1 MTARIDDLV
10 DARLLRWAEWLASG
24 DGSGY
29 ARVNV
34 LSAQWMPPT
43 PGMTPVLKVRRGGSE
58 AAQTHA
64 AVARLSLRLRNSVVL
79 HYVLR
84 ARAAEHAERAG
95 CACST
100 VAARLAEARRQ
111 LWAELAPAGADA
123 GPAAAQERGSA

>member
-1 MTARIDDLV
+1 MTGRIDDLV

-34 LSAQWMPPT
+34 LSAEWMPPT

-58 AAQTHA
+58 AAQTHQ
-64 AVARLSLRLRNSVVL
+64 AVGRLSLRLRNAVVL

-84 ARAAEHAERAG
+84 AGTAEHAARAG
-95 CACST
+95 CAHGT
-100 VAARLAEARRQ
+100 VAGRLTAARRQ
-111 LWAELAPAGADA
+111 LWAELAPAEP
-123 GPAAAQERGSA
+123 PAAPAGAREGGRA